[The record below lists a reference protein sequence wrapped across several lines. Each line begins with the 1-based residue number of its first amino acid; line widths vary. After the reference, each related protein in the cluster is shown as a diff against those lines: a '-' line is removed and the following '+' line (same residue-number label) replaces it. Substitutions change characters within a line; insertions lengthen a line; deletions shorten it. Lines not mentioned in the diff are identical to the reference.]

1 MLKAFCHDQI
11 KLLLE
16 RMDSHPEE
24 FIHDTKWSPYLP
36 NTHHVTKGTID
47 YFPILNF
54 AERNAIAHKFNKLC
68 LENMRQNAYNRVLEK
83 MFEDPA
89 KGQERFRIDA
99 AGNLGIGTSS
109 PSQKLTTNPYAQNLT
124 TTLSIGD
131 QTLTAADIKKLKSKT
146 LFGRLFV

>member
-24 FIHDTKWSPYLP
+24 FIHDTKWNPYLP
-36 NTHHVTKGTID
+36 NTHHVTKGTAD

-54 AERNAIAHKFNKLC
+54 AERNAIARKFNKLC
-68 LENMRQNAYNRVLEK
+68 LEAMRQNAYNRVLEK
-83 MFEDPA
+83 MFEDPP
-89 KGQERFRIDA
+89 KGQERMRIDA
-99 AGNLGIGTSS
+99 AGNVGIGTSS
-109 PSQKLTTNPYAQNLT
+109 ITLNPYTQSTANT
-124 TTLSIGD
+124 ITIGD
-131 QTLTAADIKKLKSKT
+131 QTLTAADIARLKKHKT

>member
-24 FIHDTKWSPYLP
+24 FIHGTKWNPYLP
-36 NTHHVTKGTID
+36 NTHHVTKGTVD

-68 LENMRQNAYNRVLEK
+68 LSTMRQNAYNRVLEK
-83 MFEDPA
+83 MFEDDEA
-89 KGQERFRIDA
+89 KKWKLSAD
-99 AGNLGIGTSS
+99 TSTVS
-109 PSQKLTTNPYAQNLT
+109 LHSNQTNSITAI
-124 TTLSIGD
+124 SIGD
-131 QTLTAADIKKLKSKT
+131 QVLTAADIKKLKSKT

>member
-24 FIHDTKWSPYLP
+24 FIHGTKWNPYLP
-36 NTHHVTKGTID
+36 NTHHVTKGTVD
-47 YFPILNF
+47 YFSILNF

-68 LENMRQNAYNRVLEK
+68 LSTMRQNAYNRVLEK
-83 MFEDPA
+83 MFEEDEA
-89 KGQERFRIDA
+89 KKWKLGA
-99 AGNLGIGTSS
+99 TATSVGIGTGTSS
-109 PSQKLTTNPYAQNLT
+109 ITLSAPTNVAT
-124 TTLSIGD
+124 AISIGD

>member
-24 FIHDTKWSPYLP
+24 FIHGTKWNPYLP
-36 NTHHVTKGTID
+36 NTHHVTKGTTD

-54 AERNAIAHKFNKLC
+54 AERNAIAYKFHKLC
-68 LENMRQNAYNRVLEK
+68 LSTMRQNAYNRVLEK
-83 MFEDPA
+83 MFESEIPSNWA
-89 KGQERFRIDA
+89 I
-99 AGNLGIGTSS
+99 SS
-109 PSQKLTTNPYAQNLT
+109 T
-124 TTLSIGD
+124 TTSNSPVGTATITVSG
-131 QTLTAADIKKLKSKT
+131 QTLKAATKART

>member
-24 FIHDTKWSPYLP
+24 FIHGTKWNPYLP
-36 NTHHVTKGTID
+36 NTHHVTKGTAD

-54 AERNAIAHKFNKLC
+54 AERNAIARKFNKLC
-68 LENMRQNAYNRVLEK
+68 LSNMRQYAYNRVLEK
-83 MFEDPA
+83 MFEEDES
-89 KGQERFRIDA
+89 KKWK
-99 AGNLGIGTSS
+99 LGATATSS
-109 PSQKLTTNPYAQNLT
+109 ISVSPIT
-124 TTLSIGD
+124 TTASAISIGD
-131 QTLTAADIKKLKSKT
+131 QTLTANDIKKLKSKT

>member
-24 FIHDTKWSPYLP
+24 FIHGTKWNPYLP
-36 NTHHVTKGTID
+36 NTHHVTKGTVD

-68 LENMRQNAYNRVLEK
+68 LSTMRQNAYNRVLEK
-83 MFEDPA
+83 MFEDDEA
-89 KGQERFRIDA
+89 KKWK
-99 AGNLGIGTSS
+99 LGATATSGIS
-109 PSQKLTTNPYAQNLT
+109 INTNTPTNTTAI
-124 TTLSIGD
+124 SIGD
-131 QTLTAADIKKLKSKT
+131 QVLTAADIKKLKSKT

>member
-24 FIHDTKWSPYLP
+24 FIHGTKWNPYLP
-36 NTHHVTKGTID
+36 NTHHVTKGTTD

-68 LENMRQNAYNRVLEK
+68 LSTMRQNAYNRVLEK
-83 MFEDPA
+83 MFEEDESKKWRVGTTA
-89 KGQERFRIDA
+89 
-99 AGNLGIGTSS
+99 TSS
-109 PSQKLTTNPYAQNLT
+109 IRLNTSATTAT
-124 TTLSIGD
+124 AISIGD
-131 QTLTAADIKKLKSKT
+131 QTLTANDIKKLKTKT
-146 LFGRLFV
+146 LLGRLFV

>member
-1 MLKAFCHDQI
+1 MLKVFCHDQI

-24 FIHDTKWSPYLP
+24 FIHGTKWNPYLP
-36 NTHHVTKGTID
+36 NTHHVTKGTVD

-68 LENMRQNAYNRVLEK
+68 LSTMRQNAYNRVLEK
-83 MFEDPA
+83 MFEDDEA
-89 KGQERFRIDA
+89 KKWKLSAD
-99 AGNLGIGTSS
+99 TSTVS
-109 PSQKLTTNPYAQNLT
+109 LHSNQTNSITAI
-124 TTLSIGD
+124 SIGD
-131 QTLTAADIKKLKSKT
+131 QVLTAADIKKLKSKT

>member
-24 FIHDTKWSPYLP
+24 FIHGTKWNPYLP
-36 NTHHVTKGTID
+36 NTHHVTKGTTD

-68 LENMRQNAYNRVLEK
+68 LSTMRQNAYNRVLEK
-83 MFEDPA
+83 MFESEVPS
-89 KGQERFRIDA
+89 
-99 AGNLGIGTSS
+99 NWSSTTYTSNKS
-109 PSQKLTTNPYAQNLT
+109 AVGAITASNTLTL
-124 TTLSIGD
+124 GD
-131 QTLTAADIKKLKSKT
+131 QTLTANDIKKLKHKT
-146 LFGRLFV
+146 LLGKLFV

>member
-24 FIHDTKWSPYLP
+24 FIHGTKWNPYLP
-36 NTHHVTKGTID
+36 NTHHVTKGTAD
-47 YFPILNF
+47 YFPVLNF
-54 AERNAIAHKFNKLC
+54 AERNAIARKFNKLC
-68 LENMRQNAYNRVLEK
+68 LSNMRQYAYNRVLEK
-83 MFEDPA
+83 MFEEDEA
-89 KGQERFRIDA
+89 KKWT
-99 AGNLGIGTSS
+99 LGAMGTSGIS
-109 PSQKLTTNPYAQNLT
+109 LNTNVTNSITTI
-124 TTLSIGD
+124 SVGD

>member
-24 FIHDTKWSPYLP
+24 FIHGTKWNPYLP
-36 NTHHVTKGTID
+36 NTHHVTKGTAD

-68 LENMRQNAYNRVLEK
+68 LSTMRQNAYNRVLEK
-83 MFEDPA
+83 MFEDDEA
-89 KGQERFRIDA
+89 KKWK
-99 AGNLGIGTSS
+99 LGATATSGIS
-109 PSQKLTTNPYAQNLT
+109 INTNTPTNTTAI
-124 TTLSIGD
+124 SIGD
-131 QTLTAADIKKLKSKT
+131 QVLTAADIKKLKSKT

>member
-24 FIHDTKWSPYLP
+24 FIHGTKWNPYLP
-36 NTHHVTKGTID
+36 NTHHVTKGTAD

-68 LENMRQNAYNRVLEK
+68 LSTMRQNAYNRVLEK
-83 MFEDPA
+83 MFEEDEA
-89 KGQERFRIDA
+89 KSWR
-99 AGNLGIGTSS
+99 AGNMATSS
-109 PSQKLTTNPYAQNLT
+109 IRLNTSATTAT
-124 TTLSIGD
+124 AISIGD
-131 QTLTAADIKKLKSKT
+131 QTLTANDIKKLKSKT
-146 LFGRLFV
+146 LLGRLFV

>member
-24 FIHDTKWSPYLP
+24 FIHGTKWNPYLP
-36 NTHHVTKGTID
+36 NTHHVTKGTVD
-47 YFPILNF
+47 YFPVLNF

-68 LENMRQNAYNRVLEK
+68 LESMRQNAYNRVLEK
-83 MFEDPA
+83 MFEEDEA
-89 KGQERFRIDA
+89 KKWK
-99 AGNLGIGTSS
+99 LGAMATSNITLNA
-109 PSQKLTTNPYAQNLT
+109 PTTT

>member
-1 MLKAFCHDQI
+1 MLKTFCHDQI

-24 FIHDTKWSPYLP
+24 FIHGTKWNPYLP
-36 NTHHVTKGTID
+36 NTHHVTKGTVD

-68 LENMRQNAYNRVLEK
+68 LEAMRQNAYNRVLEK
-83 MFEDPA
+83 MFEDPP
-89 KGQERFRIDA
+89 KGQERMRIDA
-99 AGNLGIGTSS
+99 AGNVGIGTSS
-109 PSQKLTTNPYAQNLT
+109 ITLNPYTQSTANT
-124 TTLSIGD
+124 ITIGD
-131 QTLTAADIKKLKSKT
+131 QTLTAADIARLKKHKT

>member
-1 MLKAFCHDQI
+1 MLKNFCHDQI

-24 FIHDTKWSPYLP
+24 FIHGTKWNPYLP
-36 NTHHVTKGTID
+36 NIHHVTKGTAD

-54 AERNAIAHKFNKLC
+54 AERNAIARKFDKLC
-68 LENMRQNAYNRVLEK
+68 LSTMRQYAYNRVLEK
-83 MFEDPA
+83 MFEEDEA
-89 KGQERFRIDA
+89 KKWK
-99 AGNLGIGTSS
+99 LGATATSTIS
-109 PSQKLTTNPYAQNLT
+109 LNTNQTN
-124 TTLSIGD
+124 SITAISVGD

>member
-24 FIHDTKWSPYLP
+24 FVHGTKWNPYLP

-68 LENMRQNAYNRVLEK
+68 LKAMRQNAYNRVLEK
-83 MFEDPA
+83 MFEEDEA
-89 KGQERFRIDA
+89 KKWK
-99 AGNLGIGTSS
+99 LGATATSTVS
-109 PSQKLTTNPYAQNLT
+109 LNTPNTITV
-124 TTLSIGD
+124 GD
-131 QTLTAADIKKLKSKT
+131 QTLTAADIARLKKHKT
-146 LFGRLFV
+146 LLGRLFV

>member
-24 FIHDTKWSPYLP
+24 FIHGTKWNPYLP
-36 NTHHVTKGTID
+36 NTHHVTKGTAD

-54 AERNAIAHKFNKLC
+54 AERNAIARKFNKLC
-68 LENMRQNAYNRVLEK
+68 LSNMRQYAYNRVLEK
-83 MFEDPA
+83 MFEEDEA
-89 KGQERFRIDA
+89 KKWKLDA
-99 AGNLGIGTSS
+99 NTSTIS
-109 PSQKLTTNPYAQNLT
+109 LNTNHTN
-124 TTLSIGD
+124 SITAISVGD

>member
-24 FIHDTKWSPYLP
+24 FIHGTKWNPYLP
-36 NTHHVTKGTID
+36 NTHHVTKGTTD

-68 LENMRQNAYNRVLEK
+68 LSTMRQNAYNRVLEK
-83 MFEDPA
+83 MFEEDEA
-89 KGQERFRIDA
+89 KKWK
-99 AGNLGIGTSS
+99 LSTSTS
-109 PSQKLTTNPYAQNLT
+109 TVSLNTPTNTTAIT
-124 TTLSIGD
+124 IGD

>member
-24 FIHDTKWSPYLP
+24 FIHGTKWNPYLP

-54 AERNAIAHKFNKLC
+54 AERNAIARKFNKLC
-68 LENMRQNAYNRVLEK
+68 LEAMRQNAYNRVLEK
-83 MFEDPA
+83 MFEEDEA
-89 KGQERFRIDA
+89 KKWK
-99 AGNLGIGTSS
+99 LGAMATSS
-109 PSQKLTTNPYAQNLT
+109 ISLNTPTNTTAIT
-124 TTLSIGD
+124 IGD
-131 QTLTAADIKKLKSKT
+131 QILTAADIARLKKHKT

>member
-24 FIHDTKWSPYLP
+24 FIHGTKWNPYLP

-68 LENMRQNAYNRVLEK
+68 LKAMRQNAYNRVLEK
-83 MFEDPA
+83 MFEEDEA
-89 KGQERFRIDA
+89 KKWK
-99 AGNLGIGTSS
+99 LGAMATSTVS
-109 PSQKLTTNPYAQNLT
+109 LNTPNTITV
-124 TTLSIGD
+124 GD
-131 QTLTAADIKKLKSKT
+131 QTLTAADIARLKKHKT
-146 LFGRLFV
+146 LLGRLFV

>member
-24 FIHDTKWSPYLP
+24 FIHGTKWNPYLP
-36 NTHHVTKGTID
+36 NTHHVTKGTVD
-47 YFPILNF
+47 YFSILNF
-54 AERNAIAHKFNKLC
+54 AERNAIARKFNKLC
-68 LENMRQNAYNRVLEK
+68 LNTMRQNAYNRVLEK
-83 MFEDPA
+83 MFEDDEA
-89 KGQERFRIDA
+89 KKWK
-99 AGNLGIGTSS
+99 LGATVTSGIS
-109 PSQKLTTNPYAQNLT
+109 INTNTPTNTTAI
-124 TTLSIGD
+124 SIGD